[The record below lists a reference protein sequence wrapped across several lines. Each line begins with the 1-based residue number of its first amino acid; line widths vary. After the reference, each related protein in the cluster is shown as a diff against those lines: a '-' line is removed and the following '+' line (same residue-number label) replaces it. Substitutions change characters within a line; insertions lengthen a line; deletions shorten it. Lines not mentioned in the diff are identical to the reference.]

1 MNTKN
6 KNINS
11 KSVKVKKQTYSLSKR
26 LNTTSEDLAM
36 LNERKRSTKK
46 EKGNLCDRHI
56 DGA

>member
-1 MNTKN
+1 MNTKV
-6 KNINS
+6 KNI
-11 KSVKVKKQTYSLSKR
+11 KDKTKKVKKQSYCLSKH

-46 EKGNLCDRHI
+46 EKGNLCDRHM

>member
-1 MNTKN
+1 MNTKT

-36 LNERKRSTKK
+36 LNERKRSTKR
-46 EKGNLCDRHI
+46 EKGNLCDRHM

>member
-46 EKGNLCDRHI
+46 EKGNLCDCHM

>member
-46 EKGNLCDRHI
+46 EKGNLCDRHM

>member
-36 LNERKRSTKK
+36 LNERKRSNKR
-46 EKGNLCDRHI
+46 EKGNLCDRHM

>member
-1 MNTKN
+1 MNNKN

-11 KSVKVKKQTYSLSKR
+11 KSVKVKKQTFSLSKR

-46 EKGNLCDRHI
+46 EKGNLCDRHM

>member
-11 KSVKVKKQTYSLSKR
+11 KSVKVKKQTFSLSKR

-46 EKGNLCDRHI
+46 EKGNLCDRHM
-56 DGA
+56 DGD

>member
-11 KSVKVKKQTYSLSKR
+11 KSVKVKKQTFSLSKR

-46 EKGNLCDRHI
+46 EKGNLCDRHM

>member
-1 MNTKN
+1 MDTKN

-11 KSVKVKKQTYSLSKR
+11 KSVKVNKQTYSLSKR

-46 EKGNLCDRHI
+46 DKGNLCDRHM